1 MWYTFQ
7 YQGRIIM
14 SKVMKITAIAVT
26 SIICAVVALAL
37 IIYLAVIPAVVKN
50 PTFLDFVKNTV
61 QENCGAE
68 LIVSNPSIK
77 TSLKPIIAFK
87 TESMSLTKD
96 GEMLLNLQNFDSE
109 ISFAKIFSKTITLNK
124 LGADDIYVDVN
135 KLQNLSIKES
145 EQEQKPSDFKVDWLS
160 ALLYVKK
167 CAVIYNTNKNVMV
180 KLLAKDIEI
189 TESREP
195 KFLHFGV
202 FLDFY
207 YDKQHLKLFFKD
219 RDNVY
224 IKDKKLIFDNFKFL
238 VNHSEITVKADMCEK
253 HSDIAFSCDNFE
265 MKNIVQIMETNL
277 LIPNGKEIMSCFK
290 DMNGFFKFKI
300 KLCDDDLSGT
310 VKVTKINTK
319 LRPLADLPLTV
330 TKGLI
335 LIDPKNITMKD
346 FEGYYGVSKKQE
358 IKMTGVVKDY
368 MKTAKSELLIT
379 GTAYD
384 EFTRYISKLAGF
396 RIKIVKDA
404 KVALKVAFDSTG
416 RVDVTGG
423 GKIPTGSD
431 ILFEGASISPDKFD
445 RAIGINLTVLKDS
458 LALNHINYYIA
469 DSIAEDVKP
478 NRPLITISGNLNA
491 YTGAIK
497 DLAFD
502 IPDPL
507 PSEFFNVLVG
517 QRMFKRG
524 TIAGKMKFVNGKI
537 PYIDGN
543 VVMKSVRLAGQRTQ
557 IKNAV
562 ISSDKEHVHI
572 KSDGRLRRMD
582 YKFDGVIENK
592 ILFPIVVQKIELAVD
607 ELDVER
613 VMKSFA
619 PRTPRPDSQPRRPQ
633 TVETA
638 KSDVPLKYFE
648 VEDKKQ
654 TASTSDE
661 EQEVEGM
668 AFEPNLLIIKNCC
681 FKVKKGSYKLIK
693 FDNLHADLTLTKD
706 GILEIKSNKFDFADG
721 ISTLKVYCDLA
732 KEKYSV
738 RLGAKDVDTDAIA
751 TSVLN
756 LGKEISGKASAL
768 LEFYTDDKMKLNG
781 KIQFAVKDGSIT
793 KLGLVQYVLN
803 FASLFRNPVAMIS
816 PSTLLDLVDVPDG
829 TFKSIKGT
837 LIIKNNIVERMMI
850 KSSSPQLSS
859 FIIGRINLENMDS
872 SLRIYTKFSNK
883 KSGIAG
889 FLRGISLNALAKK
902 VNNPK
907 NNVSYYA
914 SELAQLPELETGEE
928 TAQVFLTKF
937 DGDVQSANFIS
948 SLKKIK

>member
-1 MWYTFQ
+1 
-7 YQGRIIM
+7 M
-14 SKVMKITAIAVT
+14 SKFIKIATVAIT
-26 SIICAVVALAL
+26 SIVVAIVGL
-37 IIYLAVIPAVVKN
+37 ILVLYLAVIPAVIKNPSFLDYVKN
-50 PTFLDFVKNTV
+50 LVW
-61 QENCGAE
+61 ENCGAE
-68 LIVSNPSIK
+68 LIVSNPCLK
-77 TSLKPIIAFK
+77 TSLRPEISFK
-87 TESMSLTKD
+87 TDTMSLTKD
-96 GEMLLNLQNFDSE
+96 GEMLLNLENFDSE
-109 ISFAKIFSKTITLNK
+109 VSFAKIFSKKIILKK
-124 LGADDIYVDVN
+124 LGADDIFVDVN
-135 KLQNLSIKES
+135 KLQKLSIKQS
-145 EQEQKPSDFKVDWLS
+145 DKEQKPSDIKLDWLS

-167 CAVIYNTNKNVMV
+167 CAIIYNTDKNVMI
-180 KLLAKDIEI
+180 KLLAKDLEI

-195 KFLHFGV
+195 KFIHFGV

-238 VNHSEITVKADMCEK
+238 INHSEVTVKADMSEK
-253 HSDIAFSCDNFE
+253 HSDLEFFCDKFE
-265 MKNIVQIMETNL
+265 MKNIVQIMDTNL

-290 DMNGFFKFKI
+290 DMDGYFNFKL
-300 KLCDDDLSGT
+300 KLCEEDLSGT
-310 VKVTKINTK
+310 IKISKITTK
-319 LRPLADLPLTV
+319 LKPLADMPLTV

-335 LIDPKNITMKD
+335 SINPKNIEMKD
-346 FEGYYGVSKKQE
+346 FEGYYGASEKQE
-358 IKMTGVVKDY
+358 IKMNGIFKDY

-384 EFTRYISKLAGF
+384 EFTRYISKLAGI
-396 RIKIVKDA
+396 RIQIVKEA
-404 KVALKVAFDSTG
+404 KVALKVAFDATG
-416 RVDVTGG
+416 KVDVTGG
-423 GKIPTGSD
+423 GKIPVGSD
-431 ILFEGASISPDKFD
+431 VLFEGTSISPDKFD
-445 RAIGINLTVLKDS
+445 RAIGVKLSVLRDALTI
-458 LALNHINYYIA
+458 NHINYYIA
-469 DSIAEDVKP
+469 DSIAENVKP

-491 YTGAIK
+491 YTGVIK

-502 IPDPL
+502 IPEPL
-507 PSEFFNVLVG
+507 PSEFFNVLAG
-517 QRMFKRG
+517 QRIFKKG
-524 TIAGKMKFVNGKI
+524 TIFGKMKFVNSKV

-543 VVMKSVRLAGQRTQ
+543 VVMMSVRLAGQRTR
-557 IKNAV
+557 INNAV
-562 ISSDKEHVHI
+562 ISSDNEHIHI

-582 YKFDGVIENK
+582 YNFDGVIENR
-592 ILFPIVVQKIELAVD
+592 IVFPIVIQKVDFSVD
-607 ELDVER
+607 ELDVEK

-619 PRTPRPDSQPRRPQ
+619 PRTPRPAGQAPRRAS

-638 KSDVPLKYFE
+638 TSDVPLKYFE
-648 VEDKKQ
+648 VEDKKP
-654 TASTSDE
+654 AEKSADE
-661 EQEVEGM
+661 ETESDGM
-668 AFEPNLLIIKNCC
+668 AFEPNLLIVKNCH
-681 FKVKKGSYKLIK
+681 FNVKKGAYKLIK
-693 FDNLHADLTLTKD
+693 FGNLHANLTLTKD
-706 GILEIKSNKFDFADG
+706 GVLEIKSNKFDFADG

-732 KEKYSV
+732 KQNYSV

-781 KIQFAVKDGSIT
+781 KIQFAIKDGSIT

-829 TFKSIKGT
+829 TFKSINGT
-837 LIIKNNIVERMMI
+837 LMIRNNIVERMMI

-914 SELAQLPELETGEE
+914 AELSQLPELETGEE